1 MYPAVPSCTQLYPA
15 VPSCTHTLVICAAYA
30 RHIPGTRRVL
40 GGYYPGTTRVLP
52 GVLLAPTPQ
61 QFPSLKSF
69 TQWTGGASGRWYSRA
84 ALRRLATSVP
94 RVRRG
99 RNLLMIDSMRW
110 YSAKL

>member
-1 MYPAVPSCTQLYPA
+1 MYPA

-69 TQWTGGASGRWYSRA
+69 TQWTGWGKWPLVLARGPADW
-84 ALRRLATSVP
+84 RRRFLEC
-94 RVRRG
+94 G
-99 RNLLMIDSMRW
+99 GGGIF
-110 YSAKL
+110 